1 MLQESLSRKKMKK
14 FNIFLYA
21 ISFLLVLA
29 CNTFAGWELYDDFNS
44 GSSFETDKWSLDTS
58 SANISIENG
67 EAKFVHLPGRPNDSS
82 WLILVKNPKN
92 IVGIRAKV
100 RVQSYVGDVRGRIA
114 GYVGKIGENSIWSA
128 VRVRPSRGRAE
139 TYASIL
145 APNDVYLN
153 DLFFGTFKYNYGQP
167 ANILNKN
174 YILEWYF
181 SPADIAAKTYD
192 QGEIIFEYEDP
203 VSPSESS
210 FKGLGTRSIELD
222 GACTLYFDDVYVYRK
237 RPSPAT
243 NLLLLGNS

>member
-1 MLQESLSRKKMKK
+1 MKK
-14 FNIFLYA
+14 FNIFLYV
-21 ISFLLVLA
+21 IFFLLVIA

-44 GSSFETDKWSLDTS
+44 GSSFDTDKWSLDAS

-82 WLILVKNPKN
+82 WLILVKKPNN

-100 RVQSYVGDVRGRIA
+100 RVESCMGDVRGRIA
-114 GYVGKIGENSIWSA
+114 GYVGKIGENSVWSA

-139 TYASIL
+139 TYASL
-145 APNDVYLN
+145 LTPDDSFLY
-153 DLFFGTFKYNYGQP
+153 DLFFGAFKYSYGQP

-174 YILEWYF
+174 FVLEWYF
-181 SPADIAAKTYD
+181 SPVDITAKTYD
-192 QGEIIFEYEDP
+192 QGEIIFQYEDP
-203 VSPSESS
+203 VSPADSS
-210 FKGLGTRSIELD
+210 FRGLGTRSTDMED
-222 GACTLYFDDVYVYRK
+222 ACTLYFDDVFVYRK